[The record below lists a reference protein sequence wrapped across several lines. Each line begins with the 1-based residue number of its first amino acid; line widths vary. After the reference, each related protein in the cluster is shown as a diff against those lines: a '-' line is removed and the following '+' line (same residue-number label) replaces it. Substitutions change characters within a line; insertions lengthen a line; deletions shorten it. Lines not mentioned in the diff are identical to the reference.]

1 MGGFIDGRR
10 SVRIL
15 IVFCHPY
22 EQSFGAAML
31 ERATR
36 TLTSGG
42 HDIRTLDLYRDGF
55 DPVLSRDEWLS
66 YMTETDRNIAALQ
79 EHVDALLWAEG
90 LVLIYPTWMYGPPA
104 MLKGWMERV
113 WLPGVAF
120 DVAPNRRSG
129 LIGRLSNIRLFV
141 VITTSGSPRW
151 LLWLIRNPGRN
162 AMMRGQRPLFHPR
175 CRMRWFQLCD
185 MDHTSAEER
194 GRFLDK
200 VETGLL
206 AYKGEP

>member
-1 MGGFIDGRR
+1 MGRFFDGHR

-15 IVFCHPY
+15 IVYCHPY
-22 EQSFGAAML
+22 DQSFGAAML
-31 ERATR
+31 ERATK
-36 TLTSGG
+36 TLTASG

-66 YMTETDRNIAALQ
+66 YMTETERNIAALQ

-90 LVLIYPTWMYGPPA
+90 LIMIYPTWMYGPPA

-120 DVAPNRRSG
+120 DVAPERKRG
-129 LIGRLSNIRLFV
+129 LIGRLSNIRLFT

-162 AMMRGQRPLFHPR
+162 AMIRGQRPLFHPR
-175 CRMRWFQLCD
+175 CRMRWFQLHD
-185 MDHTSAEER
+185 MDHTSADER
-194 GRFLDK
+194 ARFLDK
-200 VETGLL
+200 IETGLS
-206 AYKGEP
+206 KV